1 MKPLASAMTR
11 LGTEKAFAVSHMA
24 NELLRT
30 GQLDKVVSLAVGE
43 PDFDT
48 PMHIREAAIEGLKK
62 GETHYSPTIGRR
74 DAREIVADYV
84 NKNRG
89 INVDPDDIIITP
101 GGKPIMAFAIQ
112 AIVDPGDEVILFN
125 PGYPIYESMV
135 DYLGAKKVWVNLNEE
150 NDFVFDIKELEAAI
164 TDKTKMIVL
173 NSPQNPTGGVID
185 KKTMDKLV
193 ELVLKH
199 DLYVLTDEI
208 YWRIVYEGEFISPI
222 SYPGML
228 ERTILLDGWSK
239 TYAMTGWRLGYAVI
253 ANKDIRHY
261 FDYLM
266 TNYVSNTCMFAQ
278 IGAMAALTG
287 PQDEAESMVKEF
299 KERRDLIHA
308 EINKIEGVSARLPKG
323 AFYIMMN
330 IKNFGIPA
338 VEFGERMLKE
348 QGVAGTAGTYFGSNG
363 EGYIRFSYA
372 ASKEKIKD
380 GMERVERFVKSL

>member
-1 MKPLASAMTR
+1 MKPLAQAMTR
-11 LGTEKAFAVSHMA
+11 LGTEKAFAVSHLA

-30 GQLDKVVSLAVGE
+30 GQLDDVVSLAVGE

-48 PMHIREAAIEGLKK
+48 SLHIRQASMKALENGD
-62 GETHYSPTIGRR
+62 THYSPTIGRR
-74 DAREIVADYV
+74 DTREIVADYV
-84 NKNRG
+84 NKGRG

-101 GGKPIMAFAIQ
+101 GGKPVMAFAIQ
-112 AIVDPGDEVILFN
+112 AIVDPGDEVILTN

-135 DYLGAKKVWVNLNEE
+135 DYLGAKKVWVNLEEE
-150 NDFVFDIKELEAAI
+150 NDFVLDVADLEAAI
-164 TDKTKMIVL
+164 TDKTKLLVL
-173 NSPQNPTGGVID
+173 NSPQNPTGGLID
-185 KKTMDKLV
+185 KKTMDKIV

-208 YWRIVYEGEFISPI
+208 YWRIIYEGEFVSPI

-239 TYAMTGWRLGYAVI
+239 TYAMTGWRLGYAVV
-253 ANKDIRHY
+253 ANPDIRHY

-278 IGAMAALTG
+278 VGAMAALTG
-287 PQDEAESMVKEF
+287 PQDDVDMMVKEF
-299 KERRDLIHA
+299 KARRDLIHE
-308 EINKIEGVSARLPKG
+308 EINKIDGVSARLPKG

-338 VEFGERMLKE
+338 EEFGERMLRE
-348 QGVAGTAGTYFGSNG
+348 AGIAGTAGTYFGSNG
-363 EGYIRFSYA
+363 EGFVRFSYA
-372 ASKEKIKD
+372 ASQEKIKE
-380 GMERVERFVKSL
+380 GMTRVEKFVKSL